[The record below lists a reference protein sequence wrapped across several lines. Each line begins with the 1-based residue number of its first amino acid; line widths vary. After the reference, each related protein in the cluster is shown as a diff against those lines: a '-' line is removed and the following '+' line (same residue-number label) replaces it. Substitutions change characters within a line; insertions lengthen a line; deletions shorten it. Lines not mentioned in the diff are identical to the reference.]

1 MTTDTIAY
9 HVPKPVN
16 ADDAMTLAEEQ
27 FAYSEDVLQD
37 FGNLSTLA
45 EMDKQSSIWSIWW
58 D

>member
-1 MTTDTIAY
+1 
-9 HVPKPVN
+9 
-16 ADDAMTLAEEQ
+16 MTLAEEQ

-45 EMDKQSSIWSIWW
+45 EMDKQSSVWSIWW